1 MTTSPEAPTRSSAT
15 IACGIPIPTIAGTN
29 NVKMPVFI
37 ALEAMLIAAHMVL
50 REAMEAAIS
59 C

>member
-15 IACGIPIPTIAGTN
+15 IACGIPIPTIVGTN

-37 ALEAMLIAAHMVL
+37 ALEAVLIAAAMVL
-50 REAMEAAIS
+50 RAAIVAAIS